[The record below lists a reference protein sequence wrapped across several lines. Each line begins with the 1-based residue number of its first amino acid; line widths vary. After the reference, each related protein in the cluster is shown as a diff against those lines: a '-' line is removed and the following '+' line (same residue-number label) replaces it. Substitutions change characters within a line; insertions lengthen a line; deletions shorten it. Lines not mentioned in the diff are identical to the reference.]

1 MDPLHSHLDPIEMTT
16 HHLSF
21 VLALFAVPCG
31 SQAHCA
37 SHLPGTLLAETP
49 EGSAPLEALFN
60 TSVIQDI
67 LKDSKC
73 TGIRFYTVDRTSN
86 PNSGSLAAIGIDKD
100 GKEINGWLGAKA
112 YHQYSGLY
120 GNEIGVED
128 LSGSRVSDGCIRY
141 NAHDSSFAA
150 GFSRTDVE
158 DLLRSGCG
166 ALWLTLSETKF
177 LMQAAIV
184 ENGKIRSMGS
194 GSDYER
200 MSGEPCP
207 ITCGEKPGYYL
218 KMK

>member
-1 MDPLHSHLDPIEMTT
+1 MF
-16 HHLSF
+16 SF
-21 VLALFAVPCG
+21 DG
-31 SQAHCA
+31 
-37 SHLPGTLLAETP
+37 
-49 EGSAPLEALFN
+49 LE
-60 TSVIQDI
+60 
-67 LKDSKC
+67 
-73 TGIRFYTVDRTSN
+73 R
-86 PNSGSLAAIGIDKD
+86 
-100 GKEINGWLGAKA
+100 
-112 YHQYSGLY
+112 
-120 GNEIGVED
+120 
-128 LSGSRVSDGCIRY
+128 SDGGK
-141 NAHDSSFAA
+141 NVPGLA

-207 ITCGEKPGYYL
+207 VTCGEKPGYYL